1 MSNYQSVIDFAQK
14 VKTLDRVDGVIE
26 NAGITLPKW
35 TVGDKGVE
43 TTIIV
48 NVTGTMLLATLL
60 LDTLKESAQKHGN
73 LPHIS
78 VVGSAVGL
86 QEDARDELNKVPE
99 NENII
104 QYFSDESNV
113 FDYSR

>member
-48 NVTGTMLLATLL
+48 NVT
-60 LDTLKESAQKHGN
+60 
-73 LPHIS
+73 HIS

-104 QYFSDESNV
+104 QYFSDESNG